1 MFTVVY
7 VSTAAESFKEEELEK
22 ILEVSRRKNAA
33 LGITGLLLYK
43 DGTFMQFL
51 EGPKEPVLKLLSVIR
66 DDPRHHSMIV
76 ISQEEHREREFESW
90 SMAFERLY
98 PKEEPAPAGF
108 TDVWELPF
116 SCDEYLS
123 EPTRA
128 MEFLLSFKERVR

>member
-1 MFTVVY
+1 MYTAVY
-7 VSTAAESFKEEELEK
+7 VSTATELFKDDELHQL
-22 ILEVSRRKNAA
+22 LEASRRKNA
-33 LGITGLLLYK
+33 LLDITGLLLYK
-43 DGTFMQFL
+43 DGSFMQFL

-76 ISQEEHREREFESW
+76 ILQEEHRGREFEAW

-108 TDVWELPF
+108 TDLWELPF

-123 EPTRA
+123 DPTRA
-128 MEFLLSFKERVR
+128 MGFLLSFKERVR